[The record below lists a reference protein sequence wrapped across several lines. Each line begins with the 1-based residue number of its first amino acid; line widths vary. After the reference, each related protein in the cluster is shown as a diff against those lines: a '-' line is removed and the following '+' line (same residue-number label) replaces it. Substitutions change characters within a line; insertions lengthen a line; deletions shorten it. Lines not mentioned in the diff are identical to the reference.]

1 MKLILLIPAAGLL
14 LSGAVSLD
22 KTSRSVPSARQDTV
36 PQPTAAG
43 QASKMW
49 TDNAALYKGESLTL
63 YFDMPHAQYL
73 GVIDPDGHFFYVVF
87 PAESSSGKLK
97 PLVNSERFVRLNTL
111 TINTATF
118 KADPYTYG
126 VLENKKVFAKSGT
139 YRFLLGDNLHVDD
152 EQFLTVLKIVYRH
165 KSRPAQKVVAYVGI

>member
-1 MKLILLIPAAGLL
+1 MKLILIIPAAGLL

-22 KTSRSVPSARQDTV
+22 NSSRSASSFRQDTA
-36 PQPTAAG
+36 QPTAAG

-49 TDNAALYKGESLTL
+49 TNNATLYKGESLSL

-73 GVIDPDGHFFYVVF
+73 GVIDPDGHFFYIVF
-87 PAESSSGKLK
+87 PAEAGSGKLK
-97 PLVNSERFVRLNTL
+97 PLVNSERFVTLNTL
-111 TINTATF
+111 SINTATF

-126 VLENKKVFAKSGT
+126 VLANKKVFTKSGT

-152 EQFLTVLKIVYRH
+152 ERFLTVLKINYRH
-165 KSRPAQKVVAYVGI
+165 KRRPAQKVAAYAGI